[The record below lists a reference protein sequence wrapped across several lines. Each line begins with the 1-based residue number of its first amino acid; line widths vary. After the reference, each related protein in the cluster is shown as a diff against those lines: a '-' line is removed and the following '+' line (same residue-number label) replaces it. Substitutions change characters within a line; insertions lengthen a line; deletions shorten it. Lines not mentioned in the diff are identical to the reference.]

1 MESQLLLI
9 GTKNIINKIFNYII
23 LITRMNKKQNILVT
37 GGAGYIGA
45 HIVELLVKT
54 KANIIIIDNLVTGR
68 KKLLNKKAK
77 FIKEDIKNK
86 TSLIK
91 IINDYEINSIIHLA
105 GSLNVSE
112 AEKNKKKYYK
122 NNVEGTLNLVNACK
136 NSTVKNII
144 FSSSCSVYGNIK
156 GSVNEK
162 MRPNPQGYY
171 ALTKYKAEEIIK
183 KFSKKYNYKYGI
195 LRYFNVAG
203 ASPSGKIGEIET
215 SHGHLIK
222 NIAIQSLKKK
232 PVISIYGNDYK
243 TKDGTCVRDYIH
255 VSDLAT
261 IHIMALKYINKNSK
275 SLILNCGYGKPYS
288 VLDIANIFK
297 IKKKNAQIS
306 FKKRRPGDIAE
317 VYSNTKKIDKI
328 LKLKAKYD
336 NLENILDSAYKW
348 EKIIKKFNLN

>member
-1 MESQLLLI
+1 
-9 GTKNIINKIFNYII
+9 
-23 LITRMNKKQNILVT
+23 MNKKENILVT
-37 GGAGYIGA
+37 GGAGYIGS
-45 HIVELLVKT
+45 HIVELLIKT
-54 KANIIIIDNLVTGR
+54 KSNIIIIDNLVTGH

-77 FIKEDIKNK
+77 FIKVDIKNK
-86 TSLIK
+86 TLITK
-91 IINDYEINSIIHLA
+91 IINDYEISSIIHLA

-122 NNVEGTLNLVNACK
+122 NNVEGTLNLIKACK
-136 NSTVKNII
+136 NSFVKNII
-144 FSSSCSVYGNIK
+144 FSSSCSVYGNVK

-162 MRPNPQGYY
+162 MKPNPQSYY

-183 KFSKKYNYKYGI
+183 KFSKKYDYKYGI

-232 PVISIYGNDYK
+232 PVINIYGNDYK

-255 VSDLAT
+255 VSDLAN
-261 IHIMALKYINKNSK
+261 IHIVALKYINKNSK

-297 IKKKNAQIS
+297 IKKKNTQIR

-317 VYSNTKKIDKI
+317 VYSNTKKINKI
-328 LKLKAKYD
+328 LKLKVKYD

-348 EKIIKKFNLN
+348 EKKINSI

>member
-1 MESQLLLI
+1 
-9 GTKNIINKIFNYII
+9 
-23 LITRMNKKQNILVT
+23 MNKKENILVT
-37 GGAGYIGA
+37 GGAGYIGS
-45 HIVELLVKT
+45 HIVELLIKT
-54 KANIIIIDNLVTGR
+54 KSNIIIIDNLVTGH

-86 TSLIK
+86 TLITK
-91 IINDYEINSIIHLA
+91 IINDYEISSIIHLA

-122 NNVEGTLNLVNACK
+122 NNVEGTLNLIKACK
-136 NSTVKNII
+136 NSFVKNII
-144 FSSSCSVYGNIK
+144 FSSSCSVYGNVK

-162 MRPNPQGYY
+162 MKPNPQSYY

-232 PVISIYGNDYK
+232 PVINIYGNDYK

-297 IKKKNAQIS
+297 IKKKNTQIR

-317 VYSNTKKIDKI
+317 VYSNTKKINKI
-328 LKLKAKYD
+328 LKLKVKYD

-348 EKIIKKFNLN
+348 EKKINSI